1 MVLLRILA
9 DVADSQRRLDQRG
22 AVMCLV
28 LNGVIENKHVQS
40 GGEVLQRDRFRLAVG
55 EELVAAARANDDGA
69 ANRDIQLRRGSV
81 YIRDYGAVRVFWGQ
95 HEGFGSHW
103 CVRPFL
109 CMYIRRP
116 CGCRCVQYSI
126 LGGKAQ
132 GVRAIFL
139 RQWIFSFLVG
149 QGRVIPHPA
158 GLAPCGAG

>member
-1 MVLLRILA
+1 MPAGGEPGDEHVTRVDMVLLRILA

-81 YIRDYGAVRVFWGQ
+81 YIRDYGAVRVFGGQ

-103 CVRPFL
+103 
-109 CMYIRRP
+109 
-116 CGCRCVQYSI
+116 
-126 LGGKAQ
+126 
-132 GVRAIFL
+132 
-139 RQWIFSFLVG
+139 
-149 QGRVIPHPA
+149 
-158 GLAPCGAG
+158 

>member
-1 MVLLRILA
+1 MREHGGGDDRVAEHGGGRLPDTVGSIAHGGKHGGILPHGSAAGGNVSAGGEPGDEHVTRVDMVLLRILA

-40 GGEVLQRDRFRLAVG
+40 GGEVLQRDRLRLAVG

-103 CVRPFL
+103 
-109 CMYIRRP
+109 
-116 CGCRCVQYSI
+116 
-126 LGGKAQ
+126 
-132 GVRAIFL
+132 
-139 RQWIFSFLVG
+139 
-149 QGRVIPHPA
+149 
-158 GLAPCGAG
+158 